1 MPDEETQEL
10 MEEYDLDEDEAQEVL
25 DVMNDLGVDEQDAMD
40 LIDAGI

>member
-1 MPDEETQEL
+1 MPDEEIQEL
-10 MEEYDLDEDEAQEVL
+10 MKEYDLDEDEAQEVL